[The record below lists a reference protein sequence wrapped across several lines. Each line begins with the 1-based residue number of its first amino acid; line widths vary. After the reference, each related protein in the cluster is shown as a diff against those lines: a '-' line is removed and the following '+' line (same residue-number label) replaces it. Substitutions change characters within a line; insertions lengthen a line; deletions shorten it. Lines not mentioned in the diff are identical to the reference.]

1 MKEFLKE
8 LARDYLIICFFITLD
23 MGILGLILDP
33 EASFGYDALFAPP
46 IYAFLST
53 LPSFFMYSRKEMS
66 VKRAVIGRILQIA
79 SIEAI
84 VLGALKWQNPEI
96 TPLEL
101 LIVGASVLCVFGA
114 VWLVCFLR
122 IRADSKEL
130 NEKLKRLNG

>member
-1 MKEFLKE
+1 MREFLKE
-8 LARDYLIICFFITLD
+8 QARNYLIISFFIALD
-23 MGILGLILDP
+23 MGIIGFIFEPD
-33 EASFGYDALFAPP
+33 ASLGYDAFFAPP
-46 IYAFLST
+46 IYAFLCT

-84 VLGALKWQNPEI
+84 ILGAIKWQNPE
-96 TPLEL
+96 TEPLRF

-114 VWLVCFLR
+114 VWLVSFLQ

-130 NEKLKRLNG
+130 NEKLKKLSG

>member
-8 LARDYLIICFFITLD
+8 QARNYLIISFFIALD
-23 MGILGLILDP
+23 MGIIGVIFEPD
-33 EASFGYDALFAPP
+33 ASLGYDAFFAPP
-46 IYAFLST
+46 FYALLCT

-84 VLGALKWQNPEI
+84 ILGAIKWQNPE
-96 TPLEL
+96 TEPLRF

-114 VWLVCFLR
+114 VWLVSFLQ

-130 NEKLKRLNG
+130 NEKLKKLSG